1 MVASKLNSEGKDG
14 SPHGPAVEDVKGMLQ
29 TFIESKITWVHR
41 EMNCIA
47 FILDNEH
54 CRNEL

>member
-1 MVASKLNSEGKDG
+1 MVVSKLNSEGKGG
-14 SPHGPAVEDVKGMLQ
+14 SPHGPAVEDVKGVLQ

-47 FILDNEH
+47 YILADQG
-54 CRNEL
+54 CRHEL